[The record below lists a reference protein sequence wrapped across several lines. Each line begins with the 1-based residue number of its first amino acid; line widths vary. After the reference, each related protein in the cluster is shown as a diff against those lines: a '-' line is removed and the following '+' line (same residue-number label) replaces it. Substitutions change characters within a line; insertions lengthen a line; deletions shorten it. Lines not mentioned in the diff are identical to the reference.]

1 MHYIYSANNTAEA
14 HMVMHMLE
22 REDIETQIHGEY
34 LQGAVGEIP
43 VTGHIKL
50 SVSEQDIT
58 KARETIRKWEA
69 IQRIHPANKDEGE
82 HNKANHPVLLFGI
95 AIGLTIGL
103 ILGVFYYHVPFS
115 SEGYDNNGD
124 GILDMHYYPPYGYV
138 KRAEIDTN
146 FDGKINMREFYNRN
160 GLIIKSEI
168 NADYDQYYET
178 IITYK
183 NGNPLE
189 QTIDDNGDSFPD
201 RIFRYDEGRNLKTLQ
216 VFNEQTARLVKIT
229 YYNNDRMISA
239 QFDSN
244 QDGIMDTEYTYDKYE
259 EISSTK
265 STLKNK
271 DK

>member
-1 MHYIYSANNTAEA
+1 MHYIYSADNAAEA
-14 HMVMHMLE
+14 HMIMHMLE
-22 REDIETQIHGEY
+22 REGIETQIHGEY

-50 SVSEQDIT
+50 SVTESNVT
-58 KARETIRKWEA
+58 KARESIKKWES
-69 IQRIHPANKDEGE
+69 IQQNHPANKDEGK
-82 HNKANHPVLLFGI
+82 HKKSNRPTLFSGI

-103 ILGVFYYHVPFS
+103 ILGIFYYHVPFS
-115 SEGYDNNGD
+115 SKGYDNNGD
-124 GILDMHYYPPYGYV
+124 GILDMHFYPPYGDV
-138 KRAEIDTN
+138 KRTETDTN
-146 FDGKINMREFYNRN
+146 FDGKIDIKEFYDRN
-160 GLIIKSEI
+160 GLIKKAEI
-168 NADYDQYYET
+168 DADYNGYYET

-189 QTIDDNGDSFPD
+189 QTIDDNGDNFPD
-201 RIFRYDEGRNLKTLQ
+201 RIFLYDQGGNLKTLQ

-265 STLKNK
+265 SLLKNK